1 MTEDWTDV
9 LVALMAAGARFIVV
23 GAHAL
28 AVHGVPRATQDL
40 DVWIEATESNA
51 RRVWS
56 ALVGFGAPLE
66 DLGIEAADFLKPDTV
81 VQLGL
86 PPNRIDILT
95 GITGVE
101 DFTSAWEE
109 RVEREVAGRSVPFLG
124 RETLIRNKR
133 AAGRLKDLADVEA
146 LSREP

>member
-9 LVALMAAGARFIVV
+9 LVALAAAGARFMVV
-23 GAHAL
+23 GAHAM

-40 DVWIEATESNA
+40 DVWVEATETNA

-101 DFTSAWEE
+101 DFASAWGE
-109 RVEREVAGRSVPFLG
+109 RVERQVAGRSVPFLG

-133 AAGRLKDLADVEA
+133 AVGG
-146 LSREP
+146 